1 MMERPTL
8 NVSVREN
15 TGKGYNRRLRATGE
29 IPGVLY
35 GQGKT
40 PVSFSVGPKPL
51 VAMLNGD
58 FGKNTVMSVIIEGD
72 STPRTAIIKD
82 FQVHSWKRTLMHI
95 DLWEISEDTSL
106 SIEVPF
112 KKLGVSLVEESGQ
125 YVRITRS
132 TIKVRCTAA
141 NIPTAIEFDMTQL
154 AEDAVGLRISLV
166 PMPEGVEALYNH
178 DYNLLRF
185 KVAREFEELEDEE
198 TESDEETEEDAPVEG
213 EE

>member
-15 TGKGYNRRLRATGE
+15 TGKGHNRRLRASGE

-40 PVSFSVGPKPL
+40 PVSFSVGPKPV

-58 FGKNTVMSVIIEGD
+58 FGKNTVMNVAIEGQ
-72 STPRTAIIKD
+72 SETRLAIVKD
-82 FQVHSWKRTLMHI
+82 FQIHPWKRTLVHL
-95 DLWEISEDTSL
+95 DLWEIAESTPL

-112 KKLGVSLVEESGQ
+112 KKVGISAVEQAGQ
-125 YVRITRS
+125 KVRITRS
-132 TIKVRCTAA
+132 TVKVRCTAA
-141 NIPTAIEFDMTQL
+141 DIPVAIEYDMTTL
-154 AEDAVGLRISLV
+154 PADAAGLRISSV
-166 PMPEGVEALYNH
+166 PMPEGVEALYKH

-185 KVAREFEELEDEE
+185 KKARGAAADLGEGAEGAEG
-198 TESDEETEEDAPVEG
+198 SEDAS
-213 EE
+213 EESAE

>member
-15 TGKGYNRRLRATGE
+15 TGKGHNRRLRVSGE

-40 PVSFSVGPKPL
+40 PVAFSVKPKPI
-51 VAMLNGD
+51 VAMLNDD
-58 FGKNTVMSVIIEGD
+58 FGKNTVMNVIIEGD

-82 FQVHSWKRTLMHI
+82 FQVHSWKRTMVHI
-95 DLWEISEDTSL
+95 DLWEITEETSL

-112 KKLGVSLVEESGQ
+112 KKNGVSVVEEDGQ
-125 YVRITRS
+125 EVRITRS
-132 TIKVRCTAA
+132 SVKIRCTAA
-141 NIPTAIEFDMTQL
+141 NIPTAIEFDMTSL
-154 AEDAVGLRISLV
+154 EADAVGLRISAV

-185 KVAREFEELEDEE
+185 KTARDFADLEQDAEESEESTEDESE
-198 TESDEETEEDAPVEG
+198 ESSD
-213 EE
+213 

>member
-8 NVSVREN
+8 NVSLREN
-15 TGKGYNRRLRATGE
+15 TGKGFNRRLRAAGE

-40 PVSFSVGPKPL
+40 PVSFSVGPKPI

-58 FGKNTVMSVIIEGD
+58 FGKNTVMNVAIEGE

-82 FQVHSWKRTLMHI
+82 YQVHSWKRTMVHI
-95 DLWEISEDTSL
+95 DLWEITEDTSL

-112 KKLGVSLVEESGQ
+112 KKIGVSAVEESGQ
-125 YVRITRS
+125 NVRITRS
-132 TIKVRCTAA
+132 NVKIRCTAA
-141 NIPTAIEFDMTQL
+141 NIPMAVEFDMTSL
-154 AEDAVGLRISLV
+154 PADAVGLRISAV

-185 KVAREFEELEDEE
+185 KVARDAEELEDEE
-198 TESDEETEEDAPVEG
+198 GEG
-213 EE
+213 EEAAEAAPEENAE

>member
-15 TGKGYNRRLRATGE
+15 TGKGFNRRLRAEGE

-40 PVSFSVGPKPL
+40 PVSFSVGPKPI

-58 FGKNTVMSVIIEGD
+58 FAKNTVMNVAIEGE

-82 FQVHSWKRTLMHI
+82 YQVHAWKRTLVHI
-95 DLWEISEDTSL
+95 DLWEINEDTKL
-106 SIEVPF
+106 SIEIPF
-112 KKLGVSLVEESGQ
+112 KKIGVSAVEESGQ
-125 YVRITRS
+125 NVRITRS

-141 NIPTAIEFDMTQL
+141 NIPMAIEYDMTTL
-154 AEDAVGLRISLV
+154 PADAVGLRISSV
-166 PMPEGVEALYNH
+166 PMPEGVEALFKH

-185 KVAREFEELEDEE
+185 KKARDAAELDEE
-198 TESDEETEEDAPVEG
+198 EGEESGETAEDAPAESA
-213 EE
+213 E